1 MKSVIILY
9 LLTIAFA
16 FDYDTFTFKTT
27 SNTYS
32 LYLHTDDYETVYEKF
47 KEKDFLSRIYIG
59 YIKRN

>member
-16 FDYDTFTFKTT
+16 FDYDTFTFRTT

-47 KEKDFLSRIYIG
+47 KEKDFLF
-59 YIKRN
+59 